1 MTAPATARRV
11 TPTAV
16 RVLPADAPRDEWLAR
31 RRDGIGSSD
40 VAAIVGAS
48 SHSTALHVWL
58 DKRGELEDDAG
69 EPALWGTLL
78 EDTVAREWGRRNRSV
93 INRVGLVAHI
103 EQPWRMATL
112 DRRVLECP
120 LNRAEREAC
129 ALEVKTR
136 SAFLATKWKRDIP
149 DDVLAQMIWQMLV
162 TGFRHLHY
170 AVLIGGQ
177 DYRQGVVRWE
187 QNLGDFILTEVDRFR
202 AEHLLPGVRPAADL
216 DRPQAYLDLDA
227 RLHPDR
233 VGEIDVAEAGD
244 VDEYVRLSRAKG
256 EAERALKR
264 YSARLRELADGR
276 RYVTHENRLAYELQ
290 PRTKPKVDLEALAA
304 GWPDVY
310 AAVVSETSYHQIA
323 ISQEFRRGQ

>member
-1 MTAPATARRV
+1 VTAPATARRV

-202 AEHLLPGVRPAADL
+202 AEHLLPGIRPAADL